1 MPREHLRQEG
11 EQAPSADPPAHTPGA
26 EFAPGA
32 DVGALARSDPG
43 TRARAMGALQR
54 GAGNAAISRALR
66 PTLARAISAAQA
78 DTIADTVFDAVDGIG
93 TDEDAIYAAMRPVT
107 APEIPLLTT
116 AYSNRHDQRSFLGD
130 LKDDLSDDDIQEN
143 IPALRR
149 TGPDSIAFEL
159 VEAMEGAGT
168 DEGRIYRAL
177 SGVTDSDIGPIETA
191 YRKRTERS
199 LRGDLED
206 ELTKAE
212 FRRLPVYQA
221 VGMDA
226 VAQQVR
232 DAVEGAGTD
241 ENAVY
246 GALAGR
252 TQDEIDTITAAYTR
266 LYGRSMIDDLRDD
279 LSDAEMRRLGALS
292 PSFAPEGGAGE
303 GDAATAVAQQ
313 LDDAMSGL
321 GTNEEAIFAA
331 LSNRS
336 KTEIEAI
343 SAAYETLTERGLEAD
358 LRDELSGDD
367 LVRALAQIGVVEAI
381 REEDT
386 ELGGLIFGNF
396 DFEYSGAAVTISVRL
411 KFDFRSDVPDAE
423 RDPFKTRFLDAVKN
437 TWHSPPFG
445 LHGEGPCPNP
455 DVAITINAVES
466 ESDPHK
472 VVDVTNDTRRAHVI
486 DEVNVHKNLSDA
498 TIAHEFGH
506 VLGLCDEYH
515 GGWLENL
522 MFWHENRVDDPKS
535 IMNVGTEHRP
545 RYFENIR
552 QRVQAAAPP
561 GCVYHVV
568 RVR

>member
-11 EQAPSADPPAHTPGA
+11 EQGPSADPPALTSGA
-26 EFAPGA
+26 EFAPCA
-32 DVGALARSDPG
+32 DVGTLARSDPG

-66 PTLARAISAAQA
+66 PTLARAITAGQA
-78 DTIADTVFDAVDGIG
+78 DTIADTVFEAVDGIG

-116 AYSNRHDQRSFLGD
+116 AYSNRHDSRSFLGD
-130 LKDDLSDDDIQEN
+130 LKDDLSDEDIQEN

-149 TGPDSIAFEL
+149 TGPDAIAFEL
-159 VEAMEGAGT
+159 VEAMQGAGT

-191 YRKRTERS
+191 YGARTRRS

-221 VGMDA
+221 VGIDA

-232 DAVEGAGTD
+232 DAVEGLGTD

-252 TQDEIDTITAAYTR
+252 TQDEIEKITAAYTR

-279 LSDAEMRRLGALS
+279 LSDAEMRRLGTLS
-292 PSFAPEGGAGE
+292 PSFAPKGAAGA
-303 GDAATAVAQQ
+303 GDAAQAVAQQ

-336 KTEIEAI
+336 KTELEAI
-343 SAAYETLTERGLEAD
+343 MAAYETLTKHGLEAD

-386 ELGGLIFGNF
+386 ELGGLMFGNF
-396 DFEYSGAAVTISVRL
+396 DFEYGGPAVTITVRL
-411 KFDFRSDVPDAE
+411 KFDFRSDVPEAE

-455 DVAITINAVES
+455 DVSITINAVES
-466 ESDPHK
+466 DSDPHK
-472 VVDVTNDTRRAHVI
+472 VVDVTNDKRRPHVI
-486 DEVNVHKNLSDA
+486 DEVNVHKNLDDT

-522 MFWHENRVDDPKS
+522 MFWHENRVDDPTS
-535 IMNVGTEHRP
+535 IMNTGTEHRP